1 MEKPMVMERAYN
13 NKGTTVVEFALV
25 FPLFLLLIF
34 AIIDFGWYFFV
45 QHTLQFATREGTR
58 LALVG
63 GQLKDAQGNRLSR
76 EASIVK
82 TITGYAS
89 LAVDPGKLNINIFP
103 VGSNYSDPADWT
115 KETNAGGP
123 GDYMRVRTRYT
134 YIFLT
139 PLIAAFFPGGKI
151 QLEAEGTYKNEMFD

>member
-1 MEKPMVMERAYN
+1 MQKPMVIERAG
-13 NKGTTVVEFALV
+13 NKKGAMVVECALV

-63 GQLKDAQGNRLSR
+63 GQLTDAQGNTLSR

-82 TITGYAS
+82 TITDYAS

-103 VGSNYSDPADWT
+103 INNDYSDPADWT

-123 GDYMRVRTRYT
+123 GDYMRVRTRYN
-134 YIFLT
+134 YKFLT
-139 PLIAAFFPGGKI
+139 PLIGTYFPGGNI